1 MEQRLEAVTV
11 EKNTLER
18 RVAALTQEKLAL
30 RLGLEAAL
38 SYVDRFLEG
47 RAPEGWTRAESQE
60 IERLR
65 ALAQGK
71 TLPAAAGTGQSVAA
85 ILEPDGAASTRRQ

>member
-1 MEQRLEAVTV
+1 MIQVNRVIRRELRLATKGLEQRLEAVTV

-60 IERLR
+60 IEGLR
-65 ALAQGK
+65 SLAQGVTNSQK
-71 TLPAAAGTGQSVAA
+71 
-85 ILEPDGAASTRRQ
+85 EKK